1 MYESISMTRNVKL
14 SSAEVDSDSAQ
25 CNNVQDYVKR
35 AADGDVAAFEALIG
49 PYMQRI
55 YAFSLGFCRDT
66 EEAEEISQE
75 ALIKAFRAIGSFR
88 GDSSL
93 STWLYRISRNVF
105 LDRKRAAKSRGRDRA
120 VHVEGLDEIAASAS
134 DPEQELI
141 EMTENERV
149 RAAVLEME
157 PSYRDVVLLVDMQ
170 GLSYREAADV
180 LDIPVGTVKSRISR
194 GHEALRD
201 IFRRKGLLREK

>member
-1 MYESISMTRNVKL
+1 MYDSISMSRKIEL
-14 SSAEVDSDSAQ
+14 SSVEASSESAQ
-25 CNNVQDYVKR
+25 CSVQDYVKR

-49 PYMQRI
+49 PYMQRV
-55 YAFSLGFCRDT
+55 YAFALGFCRDT
-66 EEAEEISQE
+66 EEAMEISQE
-75 ALIKAFRAIGSFR
+75 ALIKAFRSIGSFR

-105 LDRKRAAKSRGRDRA
+105 LDRKRAVKSRGRDRA
-120 VHVEGLDEIAASAS
+120 VHVDGMEEIARSGS

-141 EMTENERV
+141 EQMENERV
-149 RAAVLEME
+149 RDAVLELE
-157 PSYRDVVLLVDMQ
+157 PSHREVVLLVDMQ

-201 IFRRKGLLREK
+201 VFKAKCLLREK